1 MHYGVSRAR
10 EKDLEMAASVLQH
23 TSLSLVESFQSVHT
37 LNIKHNKGGGGGGA
51 DMEMPF
57 LL

>member
-37 LNIKHNKGGGGGGA
+37 LNIKHNKGGGGGA